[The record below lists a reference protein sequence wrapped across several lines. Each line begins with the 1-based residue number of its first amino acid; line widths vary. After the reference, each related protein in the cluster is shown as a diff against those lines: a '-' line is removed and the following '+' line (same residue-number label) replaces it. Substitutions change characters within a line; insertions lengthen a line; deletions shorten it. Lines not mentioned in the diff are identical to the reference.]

1 MPAPI
6 KFYVFKIHYE
16 YKTVLMLAFLEISGI
31 HDIIMHSLIGALWN
45 SPTIKYMCNLKS
57 ELYMK

>member
-6 KFYVFKIHYE
+6 KFYVHVFKIHYE

-31 HDIIMHSLIGALWN
+31 HDIIMHSLIGAL
-45 SPTIKYMCNLKS
+45 
-57 ELYMK
+57 

>member
-45 SPTIKYMCNLKS
+45 FPYN
-57 ELYMK
+57 